1 MAVALCGRRTTML
14 ETLADEL
21 VADGAQAMAITM
33 DLKDDASVNEG
44 VKLIEESMGSVTQ
57 IIHCATAALE
67 NAPVANTGFDT
78 FVNHFD
84 IQVGGLLRLFHASIE
99 RMCELKTGQ
108 YIYIGST
115 ATQGPP
121 PRDLA
126 AYTTA
131 KSAGKSLIRSI
142 GVDYAKFGVRANIVS
157 PYFLET
163 GLNAHVTKKTRMLA
177 AAQTPI
183 RKLVDTAEIA
193 RLVGFLASDKSSSIN
208 GQDLIVDGGVTMS

>member
-1 MAVALCGRRTTML
+1 MGKWRRQRLLLSRNT
-14 ETLADEL
+14 
-21 VADGAQAMAITM
+21 
-33 DLKDDASVNEG
+33 SW
-44 VKLIEESMGSVTQ
+44 SWGS
-57 IIHCATAALE
+57 
-67 NAPVANTGFDT
+67 
-78 FVNHFD
+78 
-84 IQVGGLLRLFHASIE
+84 S
-99 RMCELKTGQ
+99 
-108 YIYIGST
+108 IGST

-121 PRDLA
+121 PKDLA

-183 RKLVDTAEIA
+183 RKLADIAEIA